1 MPANEEYL
9 RSPKLMHRIFCGSA
23 LLLLLVTMW
32 MMWADYN
39 DEWRTYQRNAF
50 QYQAERLK
58 AREATLKADA
68 AHQARLE
75 ELAKQK
81 VEAEQIT
88 SERLAALAELHQKFA
103 EIDEDKDGK
112 ISYEDIPE
120 EFEIASSSQPEAKAG
135 DDKQPAPKTQKFRE
149 LLKGDFDRVAK
160 LTPGHEGKLLLSL
173 EDFPTESQRK
183 KAVQVARDE
192 ESDHLRNL
200 KLERARRDVARAD
213 YNLGVRDSVP
223 DEKLKALEKRYV
235 DAEAVVQEMEVTFA
249 ELKQRTIE
257 AKATLA
263 VITGAQDQV
272 TKETLAEQTA
282 IGLIHAAAAKIE
294 PDSGFSAFKRNMML
308 IPIIEGF
315 NSPERITQDWMPG
328 LQFTLGGMTNV
339 ARFDRCRTCH
349 ASIDTVDDSVTTA
362 VVGAFPHGAK
372 GEKGKYPHP
381 YSSHPNLG
389 LFLGATS
396 PHPLPKFGCT
406 VCHEGQGSGTT
417 VTNASHTPND
427 PVQMEEWAKDHKWFD
442 NHFWER
448 PMNPKRFEES
458 SCIKCHVNV
467 VELGVNEKFGA
478 TAPKV
483 VKGHD
488 LIQTYGCFGC
498 HEISGYDGNKIIGP
512 DLRLEPTTA
521 EEAAEIAKDPLQV
534 AGKLRKVGPSLRH
547 LASKSDAGFV
557 AHWTEEPKR
566 FRPTTRMPQFFH
578 LDNQTD
584 DAAGKYN
591 PVEIAAMS
599 HYLVGKSEKLD
610 TLSPVEGYQPN
621 AERGREFFATKG
633 CVVCHTHQDVPGL
646 AAEFGPEL
654 SKVHAKLREGKLGF
668 DWLYTWIR
676 EPERHH
682 PRTKM
687 PHLFLDGEGAGDKY
701 VDPAA
706 DIAAFLLKLEGA
718 PADFKPTAKYEAPE
732 VSDAV
737 LDELVSYFLMKVLT
751 KTQVEAV
758 MKSGQYPQPAA
769 VIKGDEIELA
779 IASGTDDFRNRKLNY
794 LGRKSIS
801 RYGCY
806 GCHDIPNF
814 EKARPIGTALQD
826 WGKKDRSRLAF
837 EHIHE
842 YLHHHGQ
849 AGLNVLAVA
858 VDDKAAARLKLDVP
872 RGVRVSETRSK
883 EFKTDDVIVA
893 LDGVAVNNL
902 GDYNELLDRTVVGS
916 NVAVSVWRDGQA
928 LDAPI
933 VIKADTSLQDRVEE
947 GIKNASYGNFAN
959 PALEE
964 RELSAAFYYESL
976 THHGRPGFLWQKL
989 RQPRSYDY
997 MTTETKAY
1005 DDRLRMPKFPFTE
1018 EEIDAIA
1025 TFVVGLVA
1033 EPPSTEY
1040 MYNPGGAKG
1049 AVIKGERLIQ
1059 QFNCA
1064 GCHML
1069 ELPKI
1074 RYGAD
1079 LESITA
1085 SDTAVEYPE
1094 AIALLRK
1101 LRPVQ
1106 NGLTGEM
1113 KSVKTEEGTKSLPIV
1128 QFHGM
1133 VSTYPDPED
1142 SPDEQEYIVDSWDFL
1157 NIAGKELFPT
1167 SKFIF
1172 PVANLDRIDP
1182 ARGGKYAEWLVKRLV
1197 DNQTAKEAG
1206 LAWQMSP
1213 PPLYKQGTK
1222 VQTPWLFNFLR
1233 NPGRIRHTT
1242 VLRMPRFNMS
1252 DADAQDLANY
1262 FAAVDGAEF
1271 PYQLIAE
1278 REPEYLN
1285 AKNLE
1290 FHEAFKDKKG
1300 DYLQE
1305 SWQMLNAPLC
1315 IKCHSVA
1322 GRQVTISDPKTDI
1335 RGPNLELVAERLRPD
1350 WTLLWLFRPNWITPY
1365 TSMPSPLPPQQPG
1378 GQPRYPEI
1386 FGGEGL
1392 LQTVSLR
1399 DALVNYYKLMETEGK
1414 VSPQPQ
1420 PQPAAA
1426 GGND

>member
-9 RSPKLMHRIFCGSA
+9 RSPKLMHRVFCGSA
-23 LLLLLVTMW
+23 LLLLLITIC

-39 DEWRTYQRNAF
+39 DEWRTYQRKAF
-50 QYQAERLK
+50 HYQAERLK
-58 AREATLKADA
+58 AREATLTADKQHEAKVKELEQKKADA
-68 AHQARLE
+68 VKHT
-75 ELAKQK
+75 
-81 VEAEQIT
+81 AEQ
-88 SERLAALAELHQKFA
+88 LAALSELHSKFE
-103 EIDEDKDGK
+103 EIDKDKDGK

-120 EFEIASSSQPEAKAG
+120 EIEAKSG
-135 DDKQPAPKTQKFRE
+135 KQKFRE
-149 LLKGDFDRVAK
+149 LLKGDFDRVASLNLGSKEK
-160 LTPGHEGKLLLSL
+160 LELTLA
-173 EDFPTESQRK
+173 DFPTESARK
-183 KAVQVARDE
+183 KAVQVARDK
-192 ESDHLRNL
+192 ESNHLREL
-200 KLERARRDVARAD
+200 KLERAKRDVARAD
-213 YNLGVRDSVP
+213 YNLGVRDGL
-223 DEKLKALEKRYV
+223 DLKGLEKRFA
-235 DAEAVVQEMEVTFA
+235 DAEARVQKMEVEFA
-249 ELKQRTIE
+249 ELKLQTIE
-257 AKATLA
+257 AKMSLA
-263 VITGAQDQV
+263 VITGALDQV
-272 TKETLAEQTA
+272 TKELMAEQTA

-294 PDSGFSAFKRNMML
+294 PDTALSAFKRSMML
-308 IPIIEGF
+308 VPIIEGF
-315 NSPERITQDWMPG
+315 NSPERPIQDWMPG
-328 LQFTLGGMTNV
+328 LQFSLGGMTNV

-349 ASIDTVDDSVTTA
+349 MSIDTVDDSVTTA
-362 VVGAFPHGAK
+362 VVGAFPAGKA
-372 GEKGKYPHP
+372 GEKGKFPHP

-389 LFLGATS
+389 LYLGATS

-427 PVQMEEWAKDHKWFD
+427 PVEMERWAKDHKWFD

-448 PMNPKRFEES
+448 PMLPKRFEEA

-467 VELGVNEKFGA
+467 VELGVNEKFGP

-521 EEAAEIAKDPLQV
+521 EEAAEIAKDPMQV

-547 LASKSDAGFV
+547 LASKANSGFV
-557 AHWTEEPKR
+557 SHWTEEPKR
-566 FRPTTRMPQFFH
+566 FRPTTRMPQFFK

-584 DAAGKYN
+584 DVAAKYN

-599 HYLVGKSEKLD
+599 HYLLTKSEKLD
-610 TLSPVEGYQPN
+610 TLSPVEGYKPN
-621 AERGREFFATKG
+621 AERGRELFATKG

-687 PHLFLDGEGAGDKY
+687 PHLFLDGEGTGDKY

-718 PADFKPTAKYEAPE
+718 PADFKPSQTFETPE
-732 VSDAV
+732 VPDAV

-751 KTQVEAV
+751 KSQVDAV
-758 MKSGQYPQPAA
+758 MKTGRYPLPAS

-779 IASGTDDFRNRKLNY
+779 VSGSDEDFRNRKMNY
-794 LGRKSIS
+794 LGRKTIT

-849 AGLNVLAVA
+849 AGLGVM
-858 VDDKAAARLKLDVP
+858 VDTVDPASVARLKLDAP
-872 RGVRVSETRSK
+872 RGVRVAKTK
-883 EFKTDDVIVA
+883 KAEFKTDDVIVA
-893 LDGVAVNNL
+893 LDGVAVNSMA
-902 GDYNELLDRTVVGS
+902 DYNELLDRTVVGS
-916 NVAVSVWRDGQA
+916 NVAVSVWRDGH
-928 LDAPI
+928 LLESPI
-933 VIKADTSLQDRVEE
+933 SIKADTSMQDRVED
-947 GIKNASYGNFAN
+947 GISRAARGDIAN
-959 PALEE
+959 PAAEE
-964 RELSAAFYYESL
+964 RERSAAFYYESL

-997 MTTETKAY
+997 KTIETKAY

-1040 MYNPGGAKG
+1040 LYNPGGAKG

-1059 QFNCA
+1059 QFNCS

-1085 SDTAVEYPE
+1085 SDTTVEYPE
-1094 AIALLRK
+1094 AIALLKK

-1106 NGLTGEM
+1106 NALTGEM
-1113 KSVKTEEGTKSLPIV
+1113 KKVKDKSLPIV

-1133 VSTYPDPED
+1133 VSSYPDPED
-1142 SPDEQEYIVDSWDFL
+1142 SPDEQEYVVDTWDFL

-1172 PVANLDRIDP
+1172 PATSLDRIDP
-1182 ARGGKYAEWLVKRLV
+1182 ARGGQYAEWLVKRLV
-1197 DNQTAKEAG
+1197 ANQTAKEAG

-1233 NPGRIRHTT
+1233 NPGKIRHTT
-1242 VLRMPRFNMS
+1242 VLRMPKFNMS
-1252 DADAQDLANY
+1252 DADAQALANY
-1262 FAAVDGAEF
+1262 FAAVDGSEF

-1285 AKNLE
+1285 EKNHE
-1290 FHEAFKDKKG
+1290 FHAAFKDKKE

-1305 SWQMLNAPLC
+1305 SWKMLNAPLC

-1322 GRQVTISDPKTDI
+1322 GRQVAINDPKTDI
-1335 RGPNLELVAERLRPD
+1335 RGPNLELAAERLKPD
-1350 WTLLWLFRPNWITPY
+1350 WTLLWLYRPNWITPY

-1378 GQPRYPEI
+1378 AQPRFPEI
-1386 FGGEGL
+1386 FGGDGL
-1392 LQTVSLR
+1392 RQTISLR